1 MLTSKWAT
9 VGVSC
14 VSATEGLWGLP
25 MLSGVAVQN
34 GPFRRSFVRASVKD
48 VPTRPDGLAGA
59 IAMLGTRKWFT
70 QNSEIYGEK
79 EPADYFCK
87 VVRAYKVV
95 IDGRRLVGAFYLPGD
110 IFGLEA
116 GDRHLFSTEAV
127 VDSEI
132 LVVKRD
138 AVTSL
143 AARNNEV
150 ARDLWTL
157 TAAELQRTQNHMLLL
172 NKSASERVASFLL
185 EMAERIRSDHEIQ
198 LAMSRQDVA
207 DYLGLTSETISRMLT
222 RLETACAIALP
233 NCRRIVLRDRPVL
246 KRMVA

>member
-1 MLTSKWAT
+1 
-9 VGVSC
+9 
-14 VSATEGLWGLP
+14 
-25 MLSGVAVQN
+25 MLSEVTVQN
-34 GPFRRSFVRASVKD
+34 GSFRRSFDRAPGKSVS
-48 VPTRPDGLAGA
+48 VRPDGLAGA
-59 IAMLGTRKWFT
+59 VAMLGTRKWFS

-87 VVRAYKVV
+87 VVSGTVRAYKVV

-110 IFGLEA
+110 IFGLGA

-138 AVTSL
+138 AVMSL
-143 AARNNEV
+143 AARDNKV

-157 TAAELQRTQNHMLLL
+157 TAAELQRTQSHMLLL

-185 EMAERIRSDHEIQ
+185 EMAERIHSDHEIH

-233 NCRRIVLRDRPVL
+233 NCRRVVLRDRPVL